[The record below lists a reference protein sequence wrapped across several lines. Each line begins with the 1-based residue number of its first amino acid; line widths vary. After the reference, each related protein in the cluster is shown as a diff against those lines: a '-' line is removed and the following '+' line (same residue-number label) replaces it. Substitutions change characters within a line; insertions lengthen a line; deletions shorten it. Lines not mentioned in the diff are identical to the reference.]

1 MGFLNTLKSIGS
13 KVLRVGGN
21 VAKTI
26 GNIGGKVA
34 DFASKNA
41 NWMGNIAGGALTAL
55 GMPYLG
61 AGAVALGNTIQKVA
75 NAKPTQ
81 NVLRGISDVGQ
92 VAQDASQMLR
102 R

>member
-1 MGFLNTLKSIGS
+1 MGFLDKLKSFGS

-34 DFASKNA
+34 DFASRNA
-41 NWMGNIAGGALTAL
+41 GWMGNIAGGALTSL
-55 GMPYLG
+55 GMPFLG

-75 NAKPTQ
+75 SAKPTQ
-81 NVLRGISDVGQ
+81 NILRGVQDLGQ
-92 VAQDASQMLR
+92 VSQDASQMLR